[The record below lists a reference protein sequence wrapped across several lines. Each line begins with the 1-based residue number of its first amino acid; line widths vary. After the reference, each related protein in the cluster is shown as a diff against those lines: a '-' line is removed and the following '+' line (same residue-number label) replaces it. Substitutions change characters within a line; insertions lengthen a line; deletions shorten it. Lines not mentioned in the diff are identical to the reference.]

1 MANKLEL
8 TWYGKEDEIKIEP
21 RLLIEN
27 PELSNCNND
36 PKTDNILIH
45 GDNLLALKALEKE
58 YAGKIKCIYI
68 DPPYNTGEAFEEYDD
83 NMEHSI
89 WLDLMRARLL
99 QLKRLLAPEGVIFVQ
114 LNDDEMNYC
123 KVMMDEIFN
132 RSNFINIISLF
143 TKVSAGAS
151 GGGEDKKL
159 KKNIE
164 YILVYANDFNSFI
177 PFKPVY
183 KKTPLMR
190 YIQGM
195 KDDGKSYKYTNVLV
209 KCDDIKPY
217 KTIKDGSGDDIE
229 LFSVGDYEITT
240 VKQLA
245 QKENLTEEEIFE
257 KYYDKIMTTT
267 NAQTSIRTRV
277 WEATDSED
285 NMYIASYVP
294 KSGKNKGK
302 KTDLIFKGKQ
312 KVLVIWLK
320 DTAEKENNKIYKKER
335 VGTFWDG
342 FSWINVNKEGKVSFS
357 GGKKPEQL
365 IQRILEMATE
375 PGDMVLDSF
384 LGSGTTAAV
393 AHKMGRK
400 YIGIEMG
407 DHCYSKCKPRLDLV
421 CNGDPT
427 GISADVK
434 WQGGGA
440 YKFYE
445 LAPTLIEKDDFD
457 EYVINP
463 DYDANMLAAAVALNE
478 GFDYKPDEEIFWKQ
492 AKGSEDSY
500 LYTTTKHITVKYLD
514 SIANMMG
521 DKEFLII
528 ACKSF
533 DANLNTAYKNI
544 SLKKIPQL
552 LLEKCEF
559 GKDNYNLNII
569 NPPVVEEYDYEEDI
583 DE

>member
-8 TWYGKEDEIKIEP
+8 TWCGKEEEIRIEP
-21 RLLIEN
+21 RLLVEK
-27 PELSNCNND
+27 PELSNCKND
-36 PKTDNILIH
+36 VETDNMLIH
-45 GDNLLALKALEKE
+45 GDNLLALKALEKK

-68 DPPYNTGEAFEEYDD
+68 DPPYNTGEAFDEYND
-83 NMEHSI
+83 NIEHSI
-89 WLDLMRARLL
+89 WLNLMRARLV
-99 QLKRLLAPEGVIFVQ
+99 QLKKLLAPDGVIFVQ

-123 KVMMDEIFN
+123 KVMMDEIFSRN
-132 RSNFINIISLF
+132 NFINIISLF

-164 YILVYANDFNSFI
+164 YILVYANDFNNFV

-190 YIQGM
+190 YIQQM

-217 KTIKDGSGDDIE
+217 KTIKDGSGENIE

-240 VKQLA
+240 VKKLA
-245 QKENLTEEEIFE
+245 QKEKLTEEEIFE
-257 KYYDKIMTTT
+257 KYYDRIMTTT

-277 WEATDSED
+277 WDATDSED
-285 NMYIASYVP
+285 NMYIASYIP

-320 DTAEKENNKIYKKER
+320 DTAEKEKNKIYKKER
-335 VGTFWDG
+335 IGTFWDG

-375 PGDMVLDSF
+375 KGDIVLDSF

-407 DHCYSKCKPRLDLV
+407 EHCYTKCKPRLDYV
-421 CNGDPT
+421 CKNDPT
-427 GISADVK
+427 GISEDVNWK
-434 WQGGGA
+434 GGGA
-440 YKFYE
+440 FKFYE
-445 LAPTLIEKDDFD
+445 LAPSLIDKDDFD
-457 EYVINP
+457 EYIINS
-463 DYDANMLAAAVALNE
+463 DYNADMLAAAVALNE
-478 GFDYKPDEEIFWKQ
+478 GFDYDPDPDIFWKQ
-492 AKGSEDSY
+492 AKGNEDSY
-500 LYTTTKHITVKYLD
+500 LYTTTRHITADYLD
-514 SIANMMG
+514 SIKNMMS
-521 DKEFLII
+521 DNEFLII

-533 DANLNTAYKNI
+533 DAKLNAIYKNI
-544 SLKKIPQL
+544 TLKKIPQL

-559 GKDNYNLNII
+559 GKDNYNLNIVH
-569 NPPVVEEYDYEEDI
+569 PPIIEEYDEEEI